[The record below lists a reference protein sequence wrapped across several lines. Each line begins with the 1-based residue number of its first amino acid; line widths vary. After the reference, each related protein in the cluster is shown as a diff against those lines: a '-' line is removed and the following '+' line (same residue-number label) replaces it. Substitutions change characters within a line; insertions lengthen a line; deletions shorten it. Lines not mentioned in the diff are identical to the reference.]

1 MLGSEST
8 KMTPRTDGF
17 ASILAIGKATPENIQ
32 EQSTYPDYF
41 FRVTNSEHLIDLKK
55 KFQRI
60 CDKSSIRKRH
70 FVLNEELLTENPF
83 LSKFME
89 NSINARLEIHTK
101 EIQKLAVEAATK
113 AIEEWG
119 QPKSCITHLIFST
132 LSDTSLPG
140 GDYHLIQIL
149 GLNPN
154 IEQTTTM
161 LFRGPSEE
169 HQEDLITQAIF
180 ADGAS
185 ALIVGAN
192 PNETIGERASFVI
205 TSASQ
210 VILPNS
216 SHAATGHF
224 SEGGIK
230 ATIHKDIPNIISNN
244 IGMYLEA
251 AFTPL
256 GISNWNSIFWV
267 VHPGGLVILDQLEE
281 RLGLN
286 PEKLTISRHVLAEY
300 GNIMGVCV
308 HFVLDDMRKRSIYEG
323 KTTTGEGLEWGVLF
337 GFGTGLTL
345 ETIILH
351 SLIQLRVHAEQ
362 SSYRNRSGSLLLPSS
377 LGFLVPQVEMSTVK
391 NKDGV
396 V

>member
-1 MLGSEST
+1 
-8 KMTPRTDGF
+8 MTPRTDGF
-17 ASILAIGKATPENIQ
+17 ASILAIGKATTKNIQ

-70 FVLNEELLTENPF
+70 FILNEELLTGNPF

-89 NSINARLEIHTK
+89 NSINARLEIYTK
-101 EIQKLAVEAATK
+101 EIQKLAIEAATK
-113 AIEEWG
+113 AIQEWG

-132 LSDTSLPG
+132 LSDTSLPSR
-140 GDYHLIQIL
+140 DYHLIQIL

-154 IEQTTTM
+154 IERVAILQHGCFTGKTTLRLAKCLVESHKGARVLVVCAETSTM
-161 LFRGPSEE
+161 LFRGPSKE

-216 SHAATGHF
+216 SHATTGHF

-230 ATIHKDIPNIISNN
+230 ATIHKDIPNIISKN

-267 VHPGGLVILDQLEE
+267 VHPGGRVILDQLEE

-286 PEKLTISRHVLAEY
+286 PEKLTISWHVLPEY

-308 HFVLDDMRKRSIYEG
+308 HFVLDEMHKRWER
-323 KTTTGEGLEWGVLF
+323 L
-337 GFGTGLTL
+337 
-345 ETIILH
+345 
-351 SLIQLRVHAEQ
+351 
-362 SSYRNRSGSLLLPSS
+362 
-377 LGFLVPQVEMSTVK
+377 
-391 NKDGV
+391 
-396 V
+396 

>member
-1 MLGSEST
+1 MAQRADGS
-8 KMTPRTDGF
+8 
-17 ASILAIGKATPENIQ
+17 ASILAIGKATPENFL

-41 FRVTNSEHLIDLKK
+41 FRVTNSQHLIDLKK

-60 CDKSSIRKRH
+60 CDKTSIRKRH
-70 FVLNEELLTENPF
+70 FILNEELITKNPC

-89 NSINARLEIHTK
+89 NSINTRLEIYAK

-113 AIEEWG
+113 AIQEWG

-132 LSDTSLPG
+132 LSDPGLPC
-140 GDYHLIQIL
+140 GDYHLLQTL
-149 GLNPN
+149 GLSPN
-154 IEQTTTM
+154 IERVVILQHGCFAGGTMLRLAKCLAESHKGARVLVVSAETTTM

-169 HQEDLITQAIF
+169 HQEDLITQALF

-185 ALIVGAN
+185 ALIVGVN

-216 SHAATGHF
+216 SHAITGHL

-230 ATIHKDIPNIISNN
+230 ATIHKDVPNLLSNN
-244 IGMYLEA
+244 IGKILEE

-267 VHPGGLVILDQLEE
+267 VHPGGRAILDQLEE
-281 RLGLN
+281 RVGLK
-286 PEKLTISRHVLAEY
+286 PEKLMISRHVLAEY
-300 GNIMGVCV
+300 GNLMGVCV
-308 HFVLDDMRKRSIYEG
+308 HFVLDEMRKRSIDEG
-323 KTTTGEGLEWGVLF
+323 NTTTGEGLEWGVLL
-337 GFGTGLTL
+337 GFGLGVTI
-345 ETIILH
+345 ETIVLQSV
-351 SLIQLRVHAEQ
+351 SL
-362 SSYRNRSGSLLLPSS
+362 
-377 LGFLVPQVEMSTVK
+377 
-391 NKDGV
+391 
-396 V
+396 